1 MLILRGSKLRLY
13 RLGNALYKKKVPVLP
28 KVVNLLIRLVHNC
41 AVYSETRIGKGTIFG
56 YGGIAVVIHK
66 RSVIGNDCVI
76 GSGVTIGGKSN
87 SAEVP
92 VIGNNCYIAT
102 GAKVLGAVKVG
113 NNSVIGANAVVV
125 KDVPDNS
132 VVAGVPAEV
141 IKTGIDPKDFY

>member
-1 MLILRGSKLRLY
+1 MRLY
-13 RLGNALYKKKVPVLP
+13 RLGNALHKKKVPVLP
-28 KVVNLLIRLVHNC
+28 KVMNLLIRLVHNC
-41 AVYSETRIGKGTIFG
+41 AVYSETSIGKGTIFG

-125 KDVPDNS
+125 KDVPDNC